1 MNEMYSEEQPGEGTF
16 LVRIAWQS
24 TFALLVLAV
33 AGVLAPDTFG
43 LVVAVLSIVMF
54 GLGLL
59 FLLLALLGGLRR
71 SRLEEVTVSGL
82 FLLHETAPRKIQRL
96 FLWCLVL
103 QLATSL
109 TAAGLRPYTEIAFAV
124 LAPTVLFGSAALWS
138 ARHGSFTARGSG
150 PS

>member
-1 MNEMYSEEQPGEGTF
+1 M
-16 LVRIAWQS
+16 RIAWQS

-82 FLLHETAPRKIQRL
+82 FLLHEAAPRKDPKTLFVVLGLPIGQRPDCGRFEAL
-96 FLWCLVL
+96 YRNSVCRSGANGSFRVSGTLVC
-103 QLATSL
+103 
-109 TAAGLRPYTEIAFAV
+109 
-124 LAPTVLFGSAALWS
+124 S
-138 ARHGSFTARGSG
+138 ARIIHS
-150 PS
+150 

>member
-59 FLLLALLGGLRR
+59 CLLLALLGGCRR
-71 SRLEEVTVSGL
+71 SLLE
-82 FLLHETAPRKIQRL
+82 
-96 FLWCLVL
+96 
-103 QLATSL
+103 
-109 TAAGLRPYTEIAFAV
+109 
-124 LAPTVLFGSAALWS
+124 
-138 ARHGSFTARGSG
+138 
-150 PS
+150 

>member
-54 GLGLL
+54 GSGLL

-82 FLLHETAPRKIQRL
+82 FLLHEAAPRKIQRL
-96 FLWCLVL
+96 FLWCLVF
-103 QLATSL
+103 QLVTGL

-138 ARHGSFTARGSG
+138 AQHGSFAARGND